1 MSNTAERESVTPAVV
16 ADAMPAPAN
25 PASAAGRDEYG
36 IFHNAAGRVSY
47 KVHLPPSYRRGTPM
61 PVLLALHGA
70 LMVGYGPN
78 SMEDLSRFS
87 HIADARGF
95 IVIYPTY
102 SSLLGVWR
110 FGDPEHQLRGS
121 GEPSLLAGVTDAVIR
136 KYGADAKRVHV
147 AGASAGAAMAVIMAV
162 TYPDVFAALCSIA
175 GGEYAAH
182 LLAPGP
188 EQITPVETARLAYAQ
203 MGPRARQ
210 VPILIIHG
218 DADPIVPPLFA
229 ERLVTHWAAI
239 DDLAVD
245 GQIDGDVDDKFET
258 RQRVVNPGDHPYVK
272 SVYTAT
278 KDTEP
283 LIEKYLIERL
293 RHQWPRG
300 GGRELFADP
309 MGPDISTIIWD
320 FFATH
325 SLP

>member
-1 MSNTAERESVTPAVV
+1 MSNTAERESVAPVVV
-16 ADAMPAPAN
+16 ADAMLAPAS

-95 IVIYPTY
+95 IVVYPQRTPG
-102 SSLLGVWR
+102 SVWR

-245 GQIDGDVDDKFET
+245 GQIDGDVDDELET

-272 SVYTAT
+272 SVYAAA
-278 KDTEP
+278 KDKEP
-283 LIEKYLIERL
+283 LIEKYLIEGL
-293 RHQWPRG
+293 SHQWPRG
-300 GGRELFADP
+300 GGSGALADP
-309 MGPDISTIIWD
+309 LGPDISTIIWD

>member
-1 MSNTAERESVTPAVV
+1 MSNTAERESVAPAVV
-16 ADAMPAPAN
+16 ADVMPAPAN

-36 IFHNAAGRVSY
+36 IFRNAAGRVFY
-47 KVHLPPSYRRGTPM
+47 KVHLPPSYRPGTPM
-61 PVLLALHGA
+61 PVLLALHGRT
-70 LMVGYGPN
+70 MSGFGRN

-87 HIADARGF
+87 HIADTRGF
-95 IVIYPTY
+95 IVIYPTQGT
-102 SSLLGVWR
+102 LGAWHY
-110 FGDPEHQLRGS
+110 GDPEHQLRGS

-147 AGASAGAAMAVIMAV
+147 AGGSAGAAMAVIMAV

-210 VPILIIHG
+210 VPALIIQG
-218 DADPIVPPLFA
+218 DADTTVPPLFA

-245 GQIDGDVDDKFET
+245 GQIDGDVDDELET

-272 SVYTAT
+272 SVYAAT
-278 KDTEP
+278 KDKEP
-283 LIEKYLIERL
+283 LIEKYLIEGL

-300 GGRELFADP
+300 GGSGALADP